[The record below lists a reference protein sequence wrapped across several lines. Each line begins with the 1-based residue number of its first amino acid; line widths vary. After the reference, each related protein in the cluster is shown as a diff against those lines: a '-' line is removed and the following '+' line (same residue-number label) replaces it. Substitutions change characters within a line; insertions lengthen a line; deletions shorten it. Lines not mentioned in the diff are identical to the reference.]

1 MLIIVIFQL
10 VYDEIEELSYAKRCQ
25 NVFNQQINEFVST
38 EILERQIEKEFSNKL
53 CLLDPQ
59 HDYYEAEKN
68 SLEIKKTKEHRAG
81 LRVLDEKVKAKKKKK
96 NSIKD
101 IEQKQRDEEKYQKQ
115 SLL

>member
-1 MLIIVIFQL
+1 M
-10 VYDEIEELSYAKRCQ
+10 
-25 NVFNQQINEFVST
+25 FNQQINEFVST
-38 EILERQIEKEFSNKL
+38 EILERQIEKEFWNKL
-53 CLLDPQ
+53 CPLDSQ
-59 HDYYEAEKN
+59 YDYYKAEKN

-81 LRVLDEKVKAKKKKK
+81 LRILDEKVEAKKKKKK

>member
-1 MLIIVIFQL
+1 M
-10 VYDEIEELSYAKRCQ
+10 
-25 NVFNQQINEFVST
+25 FNQQINEFVST
-38 EILERQIEKEFSNKL
+38 EILERQIEKEFWNKL
-53 CLLDPQ
+53 CPLDSQ
-59 HDYYEAEKN
+59 YDYYEAEKN

-81 LRVLDEKVKAKKKKK
+81 LRVLDEKVKAKKKK